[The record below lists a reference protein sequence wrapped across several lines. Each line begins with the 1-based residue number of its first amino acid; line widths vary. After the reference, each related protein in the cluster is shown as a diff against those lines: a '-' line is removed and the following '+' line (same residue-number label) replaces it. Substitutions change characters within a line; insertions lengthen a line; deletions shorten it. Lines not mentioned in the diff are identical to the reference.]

1 MNSNDSGD
9 TFQCRVSNS
18 YGTVTSNV
26 AILTVTQSEPPPPPP
41 PGSNV
46 VVNPDFESGTS
57 NWELFT
63 DGNGNFSVDSPGYNS
78 TSAAHITLA
87 TGGSN
92 IQFYQ
97 GDVALEPN
105 TNYTLSFSA
114 YCNTGH
120 DMRVS
125 LVQHVAP
132 YANYGLSREL
142 VNLSSG
148 WNTYT
153 IEFTTPAFGGPV
165 DDGRL
170 LFWLADFEAPGDEYW
185 FDNVVLSPGN

>member
-1 MNSNDSGD
+1 MK
-9 TFQCRVSNS
+9 Q
-18 YGTVTSNV
+18 
-26 AILTVTQSEPPPPPP
+26 
-41 PGSNV
+41 GS
-46 VVNPDFESGTS
+46 
-57 NWELFT
+57 

-97 GDVALEPN
+97 GDVALEQN

-120 DMRVS
+120 DMRAS

-132 YANYGLSREL
+132 YANYGLPREL